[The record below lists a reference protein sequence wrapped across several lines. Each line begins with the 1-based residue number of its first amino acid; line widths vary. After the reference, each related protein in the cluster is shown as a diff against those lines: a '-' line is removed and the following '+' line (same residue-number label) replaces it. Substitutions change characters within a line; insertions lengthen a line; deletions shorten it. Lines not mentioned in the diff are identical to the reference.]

1 MKEGGVPLLLYL
13 GSWGGVQSSGGLVE
27 KKAFTDGGLRGC
39 PACLCGVEG
48 SLQVTGLDCATAVTT
63 PLPRV
68 PQDGGLA
75 PRKGQEPW
83 CSLPARPEV
92 PGQWAPA

>member
-1 MKEGGVPLLLYL
+1 MKEGGVPLLLFI
-13 GSWGGVQSSGGLVE
+13 GSWGGCSPREVWLR
-27 KKAFTDGGLRGC
+27 KKLSLMGGLRGC

-75 PRKGQEPW
+75 PRRGKETW
-83 CSLPARPEV
+83 CSVRARPEV